1 MRLGVRSAWLSVV
14 ETDPSEK
21 KEKQRAVSLRVG
33 LVKMHIRVAAGF
45 VALFFSFFFFFFIV
59 ERYFKGAGGH
69 GLGGLGAVTEGLAR
83 NFTRPSV
90 HGFCLRGLV
99 ALK

>member
-1 MRLGVRSAWLSVV
+1 MRSAWLSVV

-21 KEKQRAVSLRVG
+21 KAASRLPHS
-33 LVKMHIRVAAGF
+33 RVAAGF
-45 VALFFSFFFFFFIV
+45 VALFFSFFIV
-59 ERYFKGAGGH
+59 ERYFKGH